1 MLFHTLIKSIFD
13 IVLPTYQTDRKTRQ
27 ELHNLALIDIM
38 QFAIKVKL
46 PFEFTEYNFTPK
58 VQKIISDY
66 EKLCY
71 DIATQNNK

>member
-1 MLFHTLIKSIFD
+1 M
-13 IVLPTYQTDRKTRQ
+13 
-27 ELHNLALIDIM
+27 HNLALIDIM